1 MAIAD
6 DKSALLVKKLGGLAL
21 VILGLVVGG
30 FGFSTGV
37 TWVATVGVVLLL
49 AGIVLLV
56 LKIVRRN
63 QPD

>member
-1 MAIAD
+1 MAIAG
-6 DKSALLVKKLGGLAL
+6 DKSALLVKKLAGLAL
-21 VILGLVVGG
+21 VVFGLLLAGY
-30 FGFSTGV
+30 GFSSGV
-37 TWVATVGVVLLL
+37 TWVGTVGVVLLI